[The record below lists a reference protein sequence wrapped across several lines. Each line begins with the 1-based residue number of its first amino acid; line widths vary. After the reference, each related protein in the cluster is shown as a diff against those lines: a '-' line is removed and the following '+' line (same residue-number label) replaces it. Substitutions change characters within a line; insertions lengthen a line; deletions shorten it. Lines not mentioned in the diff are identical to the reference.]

1 MPDKEKIQ
9 HRKPSQQVCSDVFN
23 FKKDNSS
30 KVLTILLFPFISWG
44 ASDLKSLHQKKKTL
58 NGKLNLVFK
67 LYCLFS

>member
-9 HRKPSQQVCSDVFN
+9 HRNPSQQVCSNVFN
-23 FKKDNSS
+23 FKKHNSS
-30 KVLTILLFPFISWG
+30 KVLTILLFPLISWG
-44 ASDLKSLHQKKKTL
+44 ASDLKSLHQKKKPL